1 MGAMV
6 MWKRL
11 MIFGTAIRT
20 LGGLVQTAPG
30 PDPSESSYLP
40 VVKDDSQTA
49 LARTGRGRV

>member
-20 LGGLVQTAPG
+20 LG

-49 LARTGRGRV
+49 LPRTGRGRV

>member
-1 MGAMV
+1 MV